1 MWAFGEGME
10 VMYFA
15 VLLYLLRPFVFR
27 IVAQVAA
34 MMASRK
40 ER

>member
-10 VMYFA
+10 VMYLA

-27 IVAQVAA
+27 IIAHVVARPSPQAL
-34 MMASRK
+34 
-40 ER
+40 